1 MNIKVVL
8 ISFVCVCLG
17 FDAMSSI
24 GRDRVSALRDS
35 LERYV
40 SDADAKIGIAIVANG
55 KDTVVV
61 NGSKSYPMLSV
72 YKFPQALAVA
82 DYCDRHN
89 IGFADSISIAKSE
102 IKTDTY
108 SPLREKYGCRD
119 ISLSIGEL
127 LMYTLQ
133 LSDNNACDILF
144 RIIGGPQV
152 VDDYISMLGIPGI
165 SVVSTEDEMH
175 ADTQLCYENNATP
188 IAMAKLLEKF
198 DTELRHSSRNM
209 ATVAHLLEA
218 CSTGLDRLAASL
230 PDDAI
235 LGHKTGTGDMN
246 EEGRII
252 AVNDVGY
259 LHTADG
265 QRYTIVVFVSDSAY
279 DMQGTSAIIAK
290 VANYLR
296 MLLLD

>member
-1 MNIKVVL
+1 MNVRIVL
-8 ISFVCVCLG
+8 ISLVCVCLS
-17 FDAMSSI
+17 FDAISSV
-24 GRDRVSALRDS
+24 GSDRVSVLRDS

-40 SDADAKIGIAIVANG
+40 TDADAKIGIAIVVNG

-82 DYCDRHN
+82 DYCDRHD
-89 IGFADSISIAKSE
+89 IEFADSISISKSE

-119 ISLSIGEL
+119 MCLSIGEL
-127 LMYTLQ
+127 LMYSLQ

-144 RIIGGPQV
+144 RLVGGPLV
-152 VDDYISMLGIPGI
+152 VDAYLSKLGVGGI
-165 SVVSTEDEMH
+165 SVISTEDEMH
-175 ADTQLCYENNATP
+175 ADTQLCYENSATP
-188 IAMAKLLEKF
+188 IAMAALLEKF
-198 DTELRHSSRNM
+198 DTELQHSSKNM
-209 ATVAHLLEA
+209 AAVARLLES
-218 CSTGLDRLAASL
+218 CSTGLDRLAAWL

-235 LGHKTGTGDMN
+235 FGHKTGTGDVN
-246 EEGRII
+246 GEGRII

-265 QRYTIVVFVSDSAY
+265 QRYIIVVFVSDSAY

-296 MLLLD
+296 MILLD